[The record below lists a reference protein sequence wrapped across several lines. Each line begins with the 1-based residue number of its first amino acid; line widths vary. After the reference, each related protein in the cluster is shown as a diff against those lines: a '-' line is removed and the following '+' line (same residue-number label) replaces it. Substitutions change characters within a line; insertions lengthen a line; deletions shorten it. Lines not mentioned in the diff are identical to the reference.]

1 MELRLYIQM
10 LRRGWWIVVLTALAA
25 LAVSLAL
32 SYTAVPKYRA
42 TARFLISPSASLTST
57 TNVIDSLNTLDRQSV
72 VSTYAEIM
80 SSSKIQSE
88 AITALQVTPLEF
100 AQYTIQAVVL
110 PSSSV
115 LELNVT
121 GPNPQRAAQLAN
133 AIGFQTIDFAHRLNQ
148 LYDLNSLDQA
158 VPPLLPISPNPLR
171 DAGVAVGLGL
181 IAGVA
186 LAVVG
191 EQIQLPLE
199 AYRSRLRLDP
209 VSGVYT
215 GRHFVEVVEEE
226 LQQHP
231 DQLLSIG
238 IIELSGIRD
247 IQETIS
253 PAVLKELMH
262 GVTEILRNELRGN
275 DVIGRWNE
283 NEFIAMLPSTPAE
296 AASKTFERI
305 RQALLKPMRLG
316 QYGLSLNL
324 DPHIGGA
331 EYNSSLSFKD
341 LLGKAEA
348 ALDASRI
355 EAGNL
360 IRVWRGG
367 ATANA

>member
-10 LRRGWWIVVLTALAA
+10 LRRGWWIVVLTALAS

-32 SYTAVPKYRA
+32 SYTAVPQYRA
-42 TARFLISPSASLTST
+42 TARFLISPSPSLTSA

-80 SSSKIQSE
+80 SSTKIQ
-88 AITALQVTPLEF
+88 TDALNFLKLAPANLVD
-100 AQYTIQAVVL
+100 YTIQAVVL

-121 GPNPQRAAQLAN
+121 ASDPQRAAQLAN

-148 LYDLNSLDQA
+148 LYDLNFLDQA
-158 VPPLLPISPNPLR
+158 VPPVLPISPNPAR
-171 DAGVAVGLGL
+171 DAGVALGLGL

-191 EQIQLPLE
+191 EQIQIPLE
-199 AYRSRLRLDP
+199 AYRTRLRLDP

-215 GRHFVEVVEEE
+215 SRYFVQLVEEE

-231 DQLLSIG
+231 KQVLSIG
-238 IIELSGIRD
+238 IIELGGIRD
-247 IQETIS
+247 IQDTLS
-253 PAVLKELMH
+253 PAVLKELLH

-283 NEFIAMLPSTPAE
+283 NGFIAMLPATPAE

-305 RQALLKPMRLG
+305 HQALLSPIQLG
-316 QYGLSLNL
+316 QYGLSINL
-324 DPHIGGA
+324 GPHIGGA
-331 EYNSSLSFKD
+331 EYNSSISFKD
-341 LLGKAEA
+341 LLGKAEG

-360 IRVWRGG
+360 IRVWSAGT
-367 ATANA
+367 AANA